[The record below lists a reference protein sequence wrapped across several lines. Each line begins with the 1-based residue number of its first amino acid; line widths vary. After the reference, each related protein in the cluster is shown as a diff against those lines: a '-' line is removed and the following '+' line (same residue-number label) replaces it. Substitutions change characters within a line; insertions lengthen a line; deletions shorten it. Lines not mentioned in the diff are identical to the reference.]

1 MPIFTS
7 PMELLFCY
15 LIIFVAGVATTLIL
29 PMLNQD

>member
-1 MPIFTS
+1 
-7 PMELLFCY
+7 MELLFCY